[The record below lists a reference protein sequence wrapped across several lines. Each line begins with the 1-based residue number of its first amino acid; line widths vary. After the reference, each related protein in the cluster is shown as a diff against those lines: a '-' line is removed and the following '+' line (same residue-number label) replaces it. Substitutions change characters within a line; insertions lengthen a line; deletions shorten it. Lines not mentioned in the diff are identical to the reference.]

1 MTNAIKAAPPM
12 RVLQNSFGQTPSQT
26 VGPYFAYGLTAEQY
40 RYNFS
45 QVFNHQIAL
54 PQAAGQHIRVEGQV
68 FDGNGALV
76 TDAMIEVLQADAS
89 GQYVSNL
96 EQAQAAGFR
105 GFGRCG
111 TGTDPQARYYFD
123 TVKPGADAAGHAPHL
138 NLIVT
143 MRGML
148 LHAFT
153 RVYFN
158 DETAANAQDP
168 VLQSVPA
175 ARRAT
180 LVAQRQDTSTGAGAL
195 YRFNVHMQG
204 SAETVFFDL

>member
-1 MTNAIKAAPPM
+1 M
-12 RVLQNSFGQTPSQT
+12 
-26 VGPYFAYGLTAEQY
+26 
-40 RYNFS
+40 
-45 QVFNHQIAL
+45 H
-54 PQAAGQHIRVEGQV
+54 
-68 FDGNGALV
+68 
-76 TDAMIEVLQADAS
+76 
-89 GQYVSNL
+89 
-96 EQAQAAGFR
+96 
-105 GFGRCG
+105 
-111 TGTDPQARYYFD
+111 
-123 TVKPGADAAGHAPHL
+123 
-138 NLIVT
+138 
-143 MRGML
+143 GML

-195 YRFNVHMQG
+195 YRFDIHMQG